1 MLSFAA
7 AAVEFLSECFSVLK
21 KHCKPKVAKPLY
33 IKFLQ
38 CCNLE
43 FAFSKYGCRF
53 GSKRTDNAL
62 HYPNPPPLGEP
73 RTCDSLLS
81 QVLRGYQWQSRW

>member
-1 MLSFAA
+1 MLPQLLNFFQGFFFSFEKSIANPR
-7 AAVEFLSECFSVLK
+7 LQNLC
-21 KHCKPKVAKPLY
+21 
-33 IKFLQ
+33 IKNLQ